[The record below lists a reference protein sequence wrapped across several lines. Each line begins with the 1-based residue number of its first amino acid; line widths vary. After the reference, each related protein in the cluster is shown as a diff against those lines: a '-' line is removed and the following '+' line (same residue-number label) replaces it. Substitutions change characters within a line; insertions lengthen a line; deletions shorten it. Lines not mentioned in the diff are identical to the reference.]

1 MEDYLS
7 IANLMTSMV
16 ALFVAAIALV
26 HANRANRL
34 QYRQEW
40 FNAYDTLRD
49 IERLLTD
56 TNSSPFGEII
66 QQEKRRSVINL
77 ETLLDDEQVG
87 KMYSIMYRSQ
97 FWKPGSLYQSLEEA
111 VSIYSRWEQLKD
123 CVDEE
128 EENLEGLRDNAI
140 AHRKATYA
148 AVKKAVAILE
158 SNLRKV
164 SS

>member
-7 IANLMTSMV
+7 LVNLMTSMV

-26 HANRANRL
+26 HASRANRL

-49 IERLLTD
+49 IERRLTD
-56 TNSSPFGEII
+56 TYSSPFGEMIE
-66 QQEKRRSVINL
+66 QEKMRQVMNL

-87 KMYSIMYRSQ
+87 KMYSVMYRSR
-97 FWKPGSLYQSLEEA
+97 FWKPGSLYQSLEEV
-111 VSIYSRWEQLKD
+111 VSIYSTWEQLKD
-123 CVDEE
+123 HVDEE
-128 EENLEGLRDNAI
+128 EENVEALRDNAI
-140 AHRKATYA
+140 ALRRASYA

>member
-7 IANLMTSMV
+7 LVNLMTSMV

-26 HANRANRL
+26 HASRANRL

-49 IERLLTD
+49 IERRLTD
-56 TNSSPFGEII
+56 TYSSPFGEMIE
-66 QQEKRRSVINL
+66 QEKMRQVMNL

-97 FWKPGSLYQSLEEA
+97 FWKPDSLYQSLEEV
-111 VSIYSRWEQLKD
+111 VSIYSTWEQLKD
-123 CVDEE
+123 CIDEE
-128 EENLEGLRDNAI
+128 EENVEALRDNAI
-140 AHRKATYA
+140 ALRKASYA
-148 AVKKAVAILE
+148 TVKKAVAILE

>member
-1 MEDYLS
+1 MEDYLPLV
-7 IANLMTSMV
+7 NLITSMV
-16 ALFVAAIALV
+16 ALFVAAIAVV

-49 IERLLTD
+49 IERRLTD
-56 TNSSPFGEII
+56 TYSGPFGKMIE
-66 QQEKRRSVINL
+66 QEKMRQVMNL

-111 VSIYSRWEQLKD
+111 VSKCSTWKQLKD

-128 EENLEGLRDNAI
+128 EENVEALRDDAI
-140 AHRKATYA
+140 ALRKASYA

>member
-1 MEDYLS
+1 
-7 IANLMTSMV
+7 
-16 ALFVAAIALV
+16 
-26 HANRANRL
+26 
-34 QYRQEW
+34 
-40 FNAYDTLRD
+40 
-49 IERLLTD
+49 
-56 TNSSPFGEII
+56 
-66 QQEKRRSVINL
+66 
-77 ETLLDDEQVG
+77 
-87 KMYSIMYRSQ
+87 MYSIMYRSQ